1 MVKFEMTFLYQWRVG
16 VGLSRKGDQQWW
28 YRFNTLFSTR
38 EGRQH
43 DEVLSEDEVEAAS
56 SS

>member
-1 MVKFEMTFLYQWRVG
+1 MG
-16 VGLSRKGDQQWW
+16 VGLSGEGDQQWW
-28 YRFNTLFSTR
+28 YRFNALVSTR